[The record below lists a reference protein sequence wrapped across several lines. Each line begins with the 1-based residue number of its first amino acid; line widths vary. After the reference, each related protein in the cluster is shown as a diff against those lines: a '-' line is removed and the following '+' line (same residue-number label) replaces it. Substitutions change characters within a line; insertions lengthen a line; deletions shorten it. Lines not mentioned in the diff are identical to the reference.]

1 MDFATYYTTYRRE
14 IDGTINKILS
24 QLHVPLFLREDTFAD
39 CLLKAVEIWP
49 RFDSSR
55 GFKFIT
61 FAYRHFAGVTIAALR
76 QHFRQSNFAVNFS
89 IEGSESCIDDYSAPG
104 SRFTEEILIIPELV
118 SKLPLKERE
127 AITDHFFLEK
137 PVAKIASELGLTIP
151 AIRYRLKA
159 GIRKL
164 EEQLI
169 SGA

>member
-1 MDFATYYTTYRRE
+1 MDFSAYYTTHRRE

-24 QLHVPLFLREDTFAD
+24 HLHVPLFLREDVFAD

-61 FAYRHFAGVTIAALR
+61 FAYKHFAGVVISSLR
-76 QHFRQSNFAVNFS
+76 QHFRQSSFVVNTVS
-89 IEGSESCIDDYSAPG
+89 VGPESGIDDYSAPG

-118 SKLPLKERE
+118 LRLPQKERE
-127 AITDHFFLEK
+127 AIRDHFYLEK

-169 SGA
+169 SVA